1 MICPHLLIIMFQFR
15 DFDIFKSV
23 SEFYFLIG
31 FMIVNGNLV
40 SRQWSFLKLFEL
52 VKIIQITF
60 IELYYLAR
68 QLFFN

>member
-1 MICPHLLIIMFQFR
+1 MVL
-15 DFDIFKSV
+15 IFKSV
-23 SEFYFLIG
+23 SKFNFLIG

-60 IELYYLAR
+60 IEFTICQKL
-68 QLFFN
+68 QQILFSNLKIII

>member
-1 MICPHLLIIMFQFR
+1 MFQFR

-23 SEFYFLIG
+23 SDFYFLIG